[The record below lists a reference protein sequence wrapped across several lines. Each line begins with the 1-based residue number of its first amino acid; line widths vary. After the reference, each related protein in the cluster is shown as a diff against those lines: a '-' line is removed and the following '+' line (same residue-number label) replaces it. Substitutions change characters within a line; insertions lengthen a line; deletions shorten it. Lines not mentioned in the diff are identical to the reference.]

1 MTRTPDDVASV
12 RRIDAIAPFQ
22 AERQPDADALVQGE
36 RRLTYGAWAAAIAAA
51 AERLAAGGL
60 RPGDRL
66 MIVAEN
72 GLVLATLAHAAARL
86 QAWPVILNA
95 RLSAREI
102 DTIAAHAQPRL
113 IAFATDIS
121 PDAAAHAERFETA
134 PQGFPDLPPFLL
146 TPARE
151 AAPEPVHGDPA
162 RDVAALIYTSG
173 TTGSPKGVMLSHANL
188 LHVARF
194 SGALRGLAPG
204 ERVFGALPISHV
216 FGLASMF
223 LGTTLYGGTLHLVAR
238 FDPAEALRLLAQERL
253 TVFQGVPAM
262 FARLIEHADAMG
274 VPIEAPALRYSSA
287 GGSPLDLALKARVE
301 ERLGVVLHN
310 GYGMTEL
317 SPTVAQTR
325 MDAPR
330 RDDSVGPAI
339 PGLEIRIVGAEDR
352 PEEPGGVGTLQVRGP
367 TVMLGYYR
375 NEAETARVLSADGWL
390 DTGDLARL
398 DPDGALFIVGRAKE
412 LIIRSGFN
420 VYPEEVEAVVAA
432 HPDVTLCAVVGR
444 RAEEGNEEVVAF
456 VQVRPRA
463 VFDEASLQAW
473 CAERLAP
480 YKRPARIVR
489 LDALPASST
498 GKIQKAPLRERA
510 AAIGADA

>member
-1 MTRTPDDVASV
+1 MSPTPDDVAPV

-22 AERQPDADALVQGE
+22 AGRQPDAVALVQDE
-36 RRLTYGAWAAAIAAA
+36 RRLTYGAWAAAIEAAA
-51 AERLAAGGL
+51 GHLAERGL
-60 RPGDRL
+60 RPGDRM

-72 GLVLATLAHAAARL
+72 GLVLATLAHAAARVG
-86 QAWPVILNA
+86 AWPVILNA
-95 RLSAREI
+95 RLSVREI
-102 DTIAAHAQPRL
+102 DGIAAHAQPRL
-113 IAFATDIS
+113 VAFAVDVS
-121 PDAAAHAERFETA
+121 PDAAAHAERFSPSPTEW
-134 PQGFPDLPPFLL
+134 PDLPPFLL
-146 TPARE
+146 TQVRDAE
-151 AAPEPVHGDPA
+151 PEPVHDDPA

-173 TTGSPKGVMLSHANL
+173 TTGAPKGVMLSHANL

-194 SGALRGLAPG
+194 SGHLRGLAPG
-204 ERVFGALPISHV
+204 ERIFGALPISHV

-223 LGTTLYGGTLHLVAR
+223 LGTTLYGGTLYLVPR
-238 FDPAEALRLLAQERL
+238 FDPAGALRLLAEERL

-262 FARLIEHADAMG
+262 FARLVEHADAVG
-274 VPIEAPALRYSSA
+274 RPIDAPALRYSSA
-287 GGSPLDLALKARVE
+287 GGSPLDLALKSRTEA
-301 ERLGVVLHN
+301 RLGVVLHN

-330 RDDSVGPAI
+330 QDDSVGPAI
-339 PGLEIRIVGAEDR
+339 PGLDIRIVS
-352 PEEPGGVGTLQVRGP
+352 PEGEALPAGTVGTLQVRGP

-375 NEAETARVLSADGWL
+375 NPEETARVLSPEGWL
-390 DTGDLARL
+390 DTGDLARVEA
-398 DPDGALFIVGRAKE
+398 DGSLFIVGRAKE

-420 VYPEEVEAVVAA
+420 VYPEEVEAVLGA

-444 RAEEGNEEVVAF
+444 RAGDANEEVVAF
-456 VQVRPRA
+456 VQTRPGA
-463 VFDEASLQAW
+463 GFEEAALQAW
-473 CAERLAP
+473 CEGRLAP

-510 AAIGADA
+510 ASMETGA